1 VWRFRMRNEYLT
13 INKLNEIDNLIHAF
27 TTRTCIS
34 VGDILKNQFG
44 LNSDKVFTVKQ
55 VHGDNICIIN
65 SSLRGTH
72 PVDGSHHSLLP
83 IEADAIITNIK
94 NLPIGVFT
102 ADCLPIVL
110 ADIRGRVV
118 GIIHAGR
125 VGTSLEITKKTVGK
139 IKENFGISA
148 EEIIAAIG
156 PGIGGCCYE
165 VDEKSI
171 NPFKDRLEY
180 FEKIAI
186 EKYNGRWML
195 NLIGVNKIQLM
206 ESGLKSENIF
216 TAEFCTSCH
225 NDKFFS
231 YRREGKTAGR
241 MVSFVA
247 IKG

>member
-1 VWRFRMRNEYLT
+1 MRNEYLT

-34 VGDILKNQFG
+34 VGDILKNQF
-44 LNSDKVFTVKQ
+44 
-55 VHGDNICIIN
+55 
-65 SSLRGTH
+65 
-72 PVDGSHHSLLP
+72 
-83 IEADAIITNIK
+83 
-94 NLPIGVFT
+94 IGVFT

-195 NLIGVNKIQLM
+195 NLIGVNKIRLM

-247 IKG
+247 IKGMGLDMYSF

>member
-1 VWRFRMRNEYLT
+1 MRNEYLT
-13 INKLNEIDNLIHAF
+13 INKLSEIDNLIHAF

-55 VHGDNICIIN
+55 VHGDNIHIIN
-65 SSLRGTH
+65 GHGLLAPCPLSLA
-72 PVDGSHHSLLP
+72 PKQ
-83 IEADAIITNIK
+83 IEADAIITNVK

-148 EEIIAAIG
+148 EDIIAAIG

-171 NPFKDRLEY
+171 NPFKDRLEF

-186 EKYNGRWML
+186 EKDNGRWML
-195 NLIGVNKIQLM
+195 NLIGINKIQLM

-225 NDKFFS
+225 NDIFFS

>member
-1 VWRFRMRNEYLT
+1 MRNEYLT

>member
-1 VWRFRMRNEYLT
+1 MRNEYLT

-94 NLPIGVFT
+94 NLPIGVLT

>member
-1 VWRFRMRNEYLT
+1 MRNEYLT
-13 INKLNEIDNLIHAF
+13 INKLSEIDNLIHAF

>member
-1 VWRFRMRNEYLT
+1 MRNEYLT

-72 PVDGSHHSLLP
+72 PVVGSHHSLLP

>member
-1 VWRFRMRNEYLT
+1 MRNEYLT

-139 IKENFGISA
+139 IKENFGIST
-148 EEIIAAIG
+148 
-156 PGIGGCCYE
+156 
-165 VDEKSI
+165 V
-171 NPFKDRLEY
+171 
-180 FEKIAI
+180 
-186 EKYNGRWML
+186 
-195 NLIGVNKIQLM
+195 
-206 ESGLKSENIF
+206 
-216 TAEFCTSCH
+216 
-225 NDKFFS
+225 FFVIS
-231 YRREGKTAGR
+231 RDVPTLPA
-241 MVSFVA
+241 
-247 IKG
+247 

>member
-1 VWRFRMRNEYLT
+1 MTTDGNPKEFEDRLKQLGIKTYVFKSRQLAELPEGIRELGMFLGAKEKAY
-13 INKLNEIDNLIHAF
+13 KLADEIE
-27 TTRTCIS
+27 S
-34 VGDILKNQFG
+34 KLKK
-44 LNSDKVFTVKQ
+44 SEV
-55 VHGDNICIIN
+55 
-65 SSLRGTH
+65 RGTH

>member
-1 VWRFRMRNEYLT
+1 MRNEYLT
-13 INKLNEIDNLIHAF
+13 INKLNEINNLIHAF
-27 TTRTCIS
+27 TTRTCRS

-65 SSLRGTH
+65 SSLRVTH

-148 EEIIAAIG
+148 EDIVAAIG

-180 FEKIAI
+180 FEKIAV

>member
-1 VWRFRMRNEYLT
+1 MRNEYLT
-13 INKLNEIDNLIHAF
+13 INKLSEIDNLIHAF
-27 TTRTCIS
+27 TTRTCRS

-72 PVDGSHHSLLP
+72 PVDGSHHSSLP

-139 IKENFGISA
+139 IKENFSVSA
-148 EEIIAAIG
+148 EDIIAAIG

-186 EKYNGRWML
+186 EKDNGRWML

-206 ESGLKSENIF
+206 ESGLKSKNIF

-247 IKG
+247 IKE

>member
-1 VWRFRMRNEYLT
+1 MRDEYLT
-13 INKLNEIDNLIHAF
+13 INKLNEIGNIIHAF
-27 TTRTCIS
+27 TTRTCRS

-44 LNSDKVFTVKQ
+44 LNLDKVFTVKQ
-55 VHGDNICIIN
+55 VHSDKIFVVKGHGLLTPRPL
-65 SSLRGTH
+65 SLA
-72 PVDGSHHSLLP
+72 PNQ

-102 ADCLPIVL
+102 ADCIPIIL
-110 ADIRGRVV
+110 ADIRGRGV

-139 IKENFGISA
+139 IMEVFDISS
-148 EEIIAAIG
+148 EDITAAIG

-171 NPFKDRLEY
+171 DPFRDRLDY
-180 FEKIAI
+180 FEKVAM
-186 EKYNGRWML
+186 KKDDGRWML
-195 NLIGVNKIQLM
+195 NLTETNKIQLI

-247 IKG
+247 IKR

>member
-1 VWRFRMRNEYLT
+1 MRNEYLT

-110 ADIRGRVV
+110 ADIRGRGV

-125 VGTSLEITKKTVGK
+125 VGTSLEITKKSVSK

-148 EEIIAAIG
+148 EDIIVGIG

-186 EKYNGRWML
+186 EKDNGRWML

>member
-1 VWRFRMRNEYLT
+1 MRNEYLT
-13 INKLNEIDNLIHAF
+13 INKLSEIDNLIHAF
-27 TTRTCIS
+27 TTRTCRS

-55 VHGDNICIIN
+55 VHGDGVYII
-65 SSLRGTH
+65 R
-72 PVDGSHHSLLP
+72 DGEVLNPQSTIQNPKS

-102 ADCLPIVL
+102 ADCIPIIL
-110 ADIRGRVV
+110 ADIKGRGV

-125 VGTSLEITKKTVGK
+125 VGTSLEITKKTIGK
-139 IKENFGISA
+139 IMEVFDISPKD
-148 EEIIAAIG
+148 IIVGIG

-180 FEKIAI
+180 FKKIAI
-186 EKYNGRWML
+186 EKDNGRWML

-247 IKG
+247 IKE

>member
-1 VWRFRMRNEYLT
+1 MHNEYLT

-27 TTRTCIS
+27 TTRTCRS
-34 VGDILKNQFG
+34 VGDILKNQFE

-55 VHGDNICIIN
+55 VHGNGICVIKN
-65 SSLRGTH
+65 
-72 PVDGSHHSLLP
+72 PPLP
-83 IEADAIITNIK
+83 PFRKGGQGGIEADAIITNVK
-94 NLPIGVFT
+94 NLPIGILT
-102 ADCLPIVL
+102 ADCLPIIL
-110 ADIRGRVV
+110 ADIRGRGV

-125 VGTSLEITKKTVGK
+125 VGTSLEITKKSVSK
-139 IKENFGISA
+139 IKENFDISPKD
-148 EEIIAAIG
+148 IIAAIG

-186 EKYNGRWML
+186 EKDNGRWML